1 MVVGGGLVL
10 RTPTAPASIHLLK
23 GKRKMELNIKI
34 TGDSPGE
41 ILANLMTYLLETRKL
56 ENKGLPVAQAKVPG
70 VEAKWGGDGP

>member
-1 MVVGGGLVL
+1 
-10 RTPTAPASIHLLK
+10 
-23 GKRKMELNIKI
+23 MELNIKI